1 MKLKNMRYP
10 LLKLP
15 SNTQITL
22 YLINEELISRKLFQA
37 FHTVGLDD
45 CYLQPHLDSLILR
58 SVGIDESDET
68 FEVYTG
74 IMGKRSKKIDM
85 DHDLIMKQT
94 IKAYM

>member
-22 YLINEELISRKLFQA
+22 YLIKEELKSRKLFQA

-45 CYLQPHLDSLILR
+45 CYLQPHQDSLILR
-58 SVGIDESDET
+58 SVGIDDGSDET
-68 FEVYTG
+68 F
-74 IMGKRSKKIDM
+74 
-85 DHDLIMKQT
+85 DHGQAKQ
-94 IKAYM
+94 KDRYGS